1 MSIIQRAIQ
10 HMQSGQ
16 WDEAI
21 AALQEAPPSFQSYN
35 FLGIACQM
43 SQDWF
48 GAKSAWSNAL
58 HYDPHSEDV
67 RLNIGIACVAT
78 GDKVEAEEHWSH
90 ILKSNPYHVQSLIN
104 LGLLYREQ
112 QRNQQAHDCWQSAL
126 EALPD
131 QPKIIEWLADVKGV
145 LGRELLTLGK
155 VDEAEELL
163 KTAVSMDPTYSMLWG
178 YLSELYTQKGD
189 LSEAMLTCTKACQL
203 EPDNPTFCHMKG
215 NIHRMMGDNQA
226 ALQLYKMAV
235 ELGGTDE
242 VLFSLIAQLTRE
254 EKG

>member
-21 AALQEAPPSFQSYN
+21 AILQEASPSFQSYN

-48 GAKSAWSNAL
+48 GAKRAWSKAL
-58 HYDPHSEDV
+58 HYDPHSQDV

-78 GDKVEAEEHWSH
+78 GDKVEAEEHWTH

-112 QRNQQAHDCWQSAL
+112 ERKQQAHDCWQIAL

-145 LGRELLTLGK
+145 LGRELLRLAK
-155 VDEAEELL
+155 VDEAEDLL
-163 KTAVSMDPTYSMLWG
+163 KTAVSMDPIHSMLWG
-178 YLSELYTQKGD
+178 YLSELYIEKGD
-189 LSEAMLTCTKACQL
+189 FSEALQACTKACQL
-203 EPDNPTFCHMKG
+203 DPENHSFCHMKG

-235 ELGGTDE
+235 ELGGKE
-242 VLFSLIAQLTRE
+242 EALLRLITQLTLE
-254 EKG
+254 AKG